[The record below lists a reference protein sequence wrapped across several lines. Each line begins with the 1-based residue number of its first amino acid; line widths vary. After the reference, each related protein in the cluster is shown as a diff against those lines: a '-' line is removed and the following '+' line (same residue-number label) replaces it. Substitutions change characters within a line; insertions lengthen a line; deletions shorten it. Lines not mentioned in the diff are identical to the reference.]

1 MGSGSVLELYLAFDW
16 SVSCILG
23 VSICDPAFQ
32 GQASPPL
39 SQTHGSTALLLGFR
53 LSQRNIGENKTS
65 RMAPSAQSHSRSHSL
80 LLVQKLLNLRDS
92 ASPLTLVLD
101 TVEQTASPLLREFM
115 SRAKVS
121 QLLKVKVVTVA

>member
-1 MGSGSVLELYLAFDW
+1 
-16 SVSCILG
+16 
-23 VSICDPAFQ
+23 
-32 GQASPPL
+32 
-39 SQTHGSTALLLGFR
+39 
-53 LSQRNIGENKTS
+53 
-65 RMAPSAQSHSRSHSL
+65 L